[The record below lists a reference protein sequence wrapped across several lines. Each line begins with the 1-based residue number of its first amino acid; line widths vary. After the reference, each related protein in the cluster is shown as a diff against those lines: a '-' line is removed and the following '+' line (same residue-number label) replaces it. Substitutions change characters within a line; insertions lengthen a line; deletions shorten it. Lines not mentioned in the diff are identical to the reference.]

1 MNCFDRDH
9 AVLIVLQNHEGDHA
23 LWPQWKQLPTGWHA
37 VPELRGDKASVL
49 ARLERLAVGTPR
61 ILVEHLTL
69 GRTAPPRLQAAT
81 ALAAKVDD
89 GPATVPAPWA
99 WPELTPA
106 LALGAALAP
115 TLTAQ
120 PRP

>member
-49 ARLERLAVGTPR
+49 ARLERLALGTPC
-61 ILVEHLTL
+61 IPVEHTTL
-69 GRTAPPRLQAAT
+69 GRTAHPRLQADT
-81 ALAAKVDD
+81 ALAAEVDD
-89 GPATVPAPWA
+89 DPATEPTRWA
-99 WPELTPA
+99 WPEHA
-106 LALGAALAP
+106 SAVALGAALAP